1 MLPGDWTC
9 GGCGDNVFAKH
20 HQCGRCRSP
29 RWQAARVEELEP
41 GQRWC
46 SNHRCAIVLHRN
58 HPHCHQCGC
67 PGTGDRPEP
76 PGPTGEDAGT
86 GGRPEPSGP
95 PPGRKTHVQG
105 PPVREVQADLD
116 DCIQWMQALLVPD
129 KPAGILPGW
138 PEKPG
143 HVEVYKLS
151 MPGGVFACL
160 PGVDSAK
167 VARMWDLDAGDLMQ
181 ALQRHHRDGA
191 ATDAGPTFYLGQC
204 SHGAGYEV
212 LLMPKWVAGLDL
224 WSDGTV
230 GPAGD
235 HIAGLPASA
244 LPSEG
249 RNPLR
254 QQPVP
259 SAGPRWPHPPRQR
272 SNQQEK
278 PKPPPPQ
285 PLDRGTP
292 GPPPADHYEGP
303 GQRGLQ
309 VPEWGG
315 PGKVDE
321 EAKDLE
327 LGPGRIARMGG
338 RSAVAKSL
346 AARYWKLHKNR
357 KRPAGQDC
365 YGAPDPAFA
374 KQQAKQ
380 AEDQWGRGMDPWARR
395 TADMYQEE
403 LQKAHVDT
411 QCINAK

>member
-1 MLPGDWTC
+1 MGL
-9 GGCGDNVFAKH
+9 
-20 HQCGRCRSP
+20 
-29 RWQAARVEELEP
+29 
-41 GQRWC
+41 GQ
-46 SNHRCAIVLHRN
+46 
-58 HPHCHQCGC
+58 
-67 PGTGDRPEP
+67 T
-76 PGPTGEDAGT
+76 
-86 GGRPEPSGP
+86 
-95 PPGRKTHVQG
+95 
-105 PPVREVQADLD
+105 
-116 DCIQWMQALLVPD
+116 LLVPD

-167 VARMWDLDAGDLMQ
+167 VAKMCDLDAGDLMQ
-181 ALQRHHRDGA
+181 ALQQHHRVEAG
-191 ATDAGPTFYLGQC
+191 TDAGPTFYLGQS

-259 SAGPRWPHPPRQR
+259 SAGPTWPHPPRQR

-346 AARYWKLHKNR
+346 AARYWKLHKNH

-411 QCINAK
+411 QCISAT